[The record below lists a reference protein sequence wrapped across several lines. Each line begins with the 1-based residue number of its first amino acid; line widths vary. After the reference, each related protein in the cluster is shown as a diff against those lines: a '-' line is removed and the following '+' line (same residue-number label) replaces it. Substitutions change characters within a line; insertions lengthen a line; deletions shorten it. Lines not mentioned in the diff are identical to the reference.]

1 MALKMKEWG
10 SIFNLLQKEQRG
22 VSKKRE
28 EGPKKG
34 EGGPS
39 EKGGSSPARNY
50 GLTSTIICKIS
61 ESKRRC

>member
-22 VSKKRE
+22 APKKRE

-50 GLTSTIICKIS
+50 WLTSTILCKFS